1 MIDKPNKFMTY
12 YYDYNI
18 WNLDYQI
25 FNLTVSE
32 ANPIYLKASY
42 ERNSFIKSSII
53 TNDLRKA
60 ISFKKI
66 FNMTNILFWLKI
78 CLHIMPGL
86 LFSENVAN
94 SFAQEETVE
103 DKVWKKHFESFLE
116 IFGLPHAIFLY
127 QHSPIRYTQIYCL
140 FSN

>member
-1 MIDKPNKFMTY
+1 MKFR
-12 YYDYNI
+12 
-18 WNLDYQI
+18 LPI

-60 ISFKKI
+60 ISLIKI

-103 DKVWKKHFESFLE
+103 DKVWEKHFESFLE
-116 IFGLPHAIFLY
+116 IFVLPHAIFLY
-127 QHSPIRYTQIYCL
+127 QQVL
-140 FSN
+140 FVIHRFTACSAIKNKNLTMRPW